1 MFSTC
6 LRASTRSSLLARPA
20 SICSRSNALSIPS
33 SSTGVVQRSFHIST
47 PVLKKGGN
55 RKNAS
60 AKEEAPAVQ
69 EEDEFSGKKGKKK
82 GFSVADLT
90 PASQSKVSPEGSFS
104 EFASPNLPDDSLRNS
119 VYTAKSEV
127 EKASKKMTST
137 VEWYRKEM
145 SLLTNQA
152 LGRVTPAI
160 LDSVKVQIPDVEV
173 PMKLSEVATVGVKE
187 GTVLVVTAFDEHN
200 LKAIEKAIYHAEI
213 PHCVPQR
220 ADGRTIRIPMPKPT
234 LEDRATYVKT
244 ASKECEETKVKIRGV
259 NTAGLK
265 TLTKLGFDKRSPE
278 IAEMQT
284 LSDTNVGEVDK
295 IFQKI
300 KKDLAA

>member
-6 LRASTRSSLLARPA
+6 IRASARYSLLTRPTSLYARSTAPLISGTSAACTA
-20 SICSRSNALSIPS
+20 S
-33 SSTGVVQRSFHIST
+33 VQRSLHASAPAF
-47 PVLKKGGN
+47 KKGGN
-55 RKNAS
+55 RKQAA
-60 AKEEAPAVQ
+60 AKEEAPPAE
-69 EEDEFSGKKGKKK
+69 EEDEFGGGGKKGKKK

-90 PASQSKVSPEGSFS
+90 PASQSKVAPE
-104 EFASPNLPDDSLRNS
+104 
-119 VYTAKSEV
+119 AKGEV
-127 EKASKKMTST
+127 DKASKKMIST
-137 VEWYRKEM
+137 VDWYRKEM
-145 SLLTNQA
+145 SLLTNRA

-160 LDSVKVQIPDVEV
+160 LDSVRVHLPDLDV
-173 PMKLSEVATVGVKE
+173 PLKLSEVATVGVKE

-200 LKAIEKAIYHAEI
+200 LKAIEKGIYSAEI

-234 LEDRATYVKT
+234 LEDRASYIKT
-244 ASKECEETKVKIRGV
+244 ASKECEETKVKIRGI

-265 TLTKLGFDKRSPE
+265 TLTKMGFEKRSSE
-278 IAEMQT
+278 LVEMQS

-300 KKDLAA
+300 KKDLGS

>member
-6 LRASTRSSLLARPA
+6 IRASARYSLLTRPTSLYARSTTPLI
-20 SICSRSNALSIPS
+20 SGS
-33 SSTGVVQRSFHIST
+33 SVACAAPVQRSLHVSAPAF
-47 PVLKKGGN
+47 KKGGN
-55 RKNAS
+55 RKQA
-60 AKEEAPAVQ
+60 AKEEAAPV
-69 EEDEFSGKKGKKK
+69 EEDEFGGGGKKGKKK
-82 GFSVADLT
+82 GFSAADLT
-90 PASQSKVSPEGSFS
+90 PASQSKVSPE
-104 EFASPNLPDDSLRNS
+104 
-119 VYTAKSEV
+119 AKGEV
-127 EKASKKMTST
+127 DKASKKMIST

-145 SLLTNQA
+145 SLLTNRA

-160 LDSVKVQIPDVEV
+160 LDSVRVHLPDSDV
-173 PMKLSEVATVGVKE
+173 PLKLNEVATVGVKE

-200 LKAIEKAIYHAEI
+200 LKAIEKGIYSAEI

-234 LEDRATYVKT
+234 LEDRASYVKS
-244 ASKECEETKVKIRGV
+244 ASKECEETKVKIRGI

-265 TLTKLGFDKRSPE
+265 SLTKMGFEKRSPE
-278 IAEMQT
+278 FVEMQT

-300 KKDLAA
+300 KKDLGS